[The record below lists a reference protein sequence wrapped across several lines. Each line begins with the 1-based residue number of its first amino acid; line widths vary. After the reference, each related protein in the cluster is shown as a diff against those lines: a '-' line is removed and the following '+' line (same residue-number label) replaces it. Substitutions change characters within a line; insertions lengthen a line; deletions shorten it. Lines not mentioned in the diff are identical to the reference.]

1 MPAGGNTRKLTL
13 TVRSTTSE
21 FVDEFNAENKAQKVL
36 DEAVRRFNLA
46 PAPPRPYVL
55 VRKTAP
61 EKNLALNEKLGDQ
74 GVADGNLI
82 FVQASE
88 AEDG

>member
-1 MPAGGNTRKLTL
+1 MANAPKTNHLTL
-13 TVRSTTSE
+13 TVRSTTAE
-21 FVDEFNAENKAQKVL
+21 FVDEFNAQNKAEKVL
-36 DEAVRRFNLA
+36 EVAIKRFNLN
-46 PAPPRPYVL
+46 PSPPRPYVL

-61 EKNLALNEKLGDQ
+61 EKLLALQDKLGEK
-74 GVADGNLI
+74 GVADGDVI